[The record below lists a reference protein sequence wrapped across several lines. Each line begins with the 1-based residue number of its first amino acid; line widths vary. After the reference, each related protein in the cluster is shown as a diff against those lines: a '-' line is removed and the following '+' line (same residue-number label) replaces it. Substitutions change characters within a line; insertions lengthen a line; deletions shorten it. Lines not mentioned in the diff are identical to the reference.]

1 MGQPS
6 LICSSLGVGSA
17 FTNTSPKARMKALT
31 SFLLLGGKNVRT
43 PLSFRFFFLAM
54 APSVHGS
61 SGPTV
66 VMHFFFGLFDGLGL
80 FGSLGLMFLH
90 GLLFRGLR

>member
-43 PLSFRFFFLAM
+43 PFSFCFFFLAM
-54 APSVHGS
+54 APSSHVS
-61 SGPTV
+61 SRTAV
-66 VMHFFFGLFDGLGL
+66 MMHFFFGLFDGLGL
-80 FGSLGLMFLH
+80 FGSLGMLFLH